1 MEIGQLREEIDA
13 IDKEMLSLF
22 ERRMKVSTGI
32 AEYKRNNNL
41 PVYDGK
47 REREKL
53 KRETTEKVNAY
64 MRGEKSSDSENVP
77 NGKRCGKYKK
87 KNKKK

>member
-32 AEYKRNNNL
+32 AEYKMQRGAK
-41 PVYDGK
+41 PVIEYMAVYYKHLKLSK
-47 REREKL
+47 RIMYKILEIAVNITIPMLCKKKL
-53 KRETTEKVNAY
+53 C
-64 MRGEKSSDSENVP
+64 GFVP
-77 NGKRCGKYKK
+77 N
-87 KNKKK
+87 NS

>member
-32 AEYKRNNNL
+32 AEYKRNNNSFKC
-41 PVYDGK
+41 Y
-47 REREKL
+47 
-53 KRETTEKVNAY
+53 
-64 MRGEKSSDSENVP
+64 
-77 NGKRCGKYKK
+77 
-87 KNKKK
+87 